1 MRLHRATSAQSVSNS
16 VVHLS
21 DPPRNSRF
29 RRGALHVRIM
39 PASRRSLILRPA
51 GLPPAAG
58 AAASIAVPADEPGRP
73 VDRGASDDGLAWPL
87 WSSRMAWKGSG
98 ARMMVPPRGGA
109 PRDGRPGGHSSRPP
123 GAPQRAGPRRPA
135 PPRPHRRNHGCQC
148 HANKQP
154 KRARGAV
161 LPACRAARGTWHGRA
176 LAAVGSGSAAHA
188 RAGGRGAVG
197 GNGLSVGTSPC
208 LAARGVV
215 QPGRPAPAHRAGT

>member
-109 PRDGRPGGHSSRPP
+109 PRDGRPAGHSSRPP
-123 GAPQRAGPRRPA
+123 GAPRARGQANPA
-135 PPRPHRRNHGCQC
+135 RTAETAGAN
-148 HANKQP
+148 ANKQP
-154 KRARGAV
+154 ERARGRAA
-161 LPACRAARGTWHGRA
+161 ACRAARGTWHWHPRA
-176 LAAVGSGSAAHA
+176 
-188 RAGGRGAVG
+188 RGA
-197 GNGLSVGTSPC
+197 
-208 LAARGVV
+208 
-215 QPGRPAPAHRAGT
+215 GRPAEH